1 MFWAGRI
8 RQIELPLIFV
18 HEPCPDRAFKRS
30 NVTENFVTVASG
42 EIRVEHNVAHLA
54 AVALDALRHAVH
66 ESVFGVLDTG
76 FDTHNQSGGRRAVRA
91 MS

>member
-54 AVALDALRHAVH
+54 VGL
-66 ESVFGVLDTG
+66 
-76 FDTHNQSGGRRAVRA
+76 
-91 MS
+91 